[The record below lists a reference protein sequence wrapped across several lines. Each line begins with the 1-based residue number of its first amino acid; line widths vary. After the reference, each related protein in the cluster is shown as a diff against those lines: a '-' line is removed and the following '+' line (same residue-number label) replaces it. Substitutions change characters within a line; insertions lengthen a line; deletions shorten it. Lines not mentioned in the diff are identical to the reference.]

1 MKIGFLS
8 NQLDNRGTGNALFH
22 YAYFNKTLLG
32 NESAIYTFPTESHNE
47 EAFRNFSR
55 VFGGVSIITGPQDI
69 KNMDAVYHIKSGEN
83 DGFSTRSNGLD
94 VPYLVHCVFDG
105 SKPHGDKYATISEWM
120 ASRFSIPYVPH
131 IVQLPDIEETL
142 RESLGIPEDA
152 TVFGRHGGRDTF
164 DIPWAWTAINR
175 ALEARPDYY
184 FLFMNTAVPE
194 VDFYDPKRVI
204 FMGATVHPYYKRIF
218 INTCDAM
225 IHARQRG
232 ETFGIAVGEF
242 AICSKPVFTYFD
254 SPEKAHIQELGN
266 WGIYYSDEESL
277 FAQLLAFD
285 RTEKQPMLYSAFT
298 PENVMAQF
306 KEVFLD

>member
-8 NQLDNRGTGNALFH
+8 NQLDNRGTGNALFN
-22 YAYFNKTLLG
+22 YAYFNKTILG
-32 NESAIYTFPTESHNE
+32 NDSSIFTLSDTAHNE

-55 VFGGVSIITGPQDI
+55 VFGGVSVITGPKDI
-69 KNMDAVYHIKSGEN
+69 EGIDVLYHIKSGEY
-83 DGFSTRSNGLD
+83 DGFDVDST
-94 VPYLVHCVFDG
+94 PYLVHAVFNNV
-105 SKPHGDKYATISEWM
+105 PHGTRYATISAWM
-120 ASRFSIPYVPH
+120 GSRFGLPFVPH
-131 IVQLPDIEETL
+131 IVELPDIEETL
-142 RESLGIPEDA
+142 RESIGIPENA
-152 TVFGRHGGRDTF
+152 SVFGRYGGLDSF

-184 FLFMNTAVPE
+184 FLFMNTEIPD

-204 FMGATVHPYYKRIF
+204 FMGATVNPYYKRVF

-225 IHARQRG
+225 IHARERG

-242 AICSKPVFTYFD
+242 AYCGKPIITYEN
-254 SPEKAHIQELGN
+254 SPEKAHIWELRE
-266 WGIYYSDEESL
+266 WGIYYQDEESL

-285 RTEKQPMLYSAFT
+285 NSQETPPLYTQFS
-298 PENVMAQF
+298 PENVMLQF